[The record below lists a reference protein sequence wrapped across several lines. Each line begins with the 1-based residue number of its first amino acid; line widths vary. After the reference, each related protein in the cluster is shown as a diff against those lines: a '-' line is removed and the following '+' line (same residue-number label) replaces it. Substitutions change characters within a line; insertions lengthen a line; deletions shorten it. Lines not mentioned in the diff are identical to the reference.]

1 MCSNYHESYLS
12 NISKKIYRVWIL
24 FQYSLCIL
32 RMIANSL
39 RNTMGSVYLKD
50 DYCII
55 ASKFCITACVNDFFF
70 RKNIL
75 KAPWTFIYHSNEQ
88 KHFFWCQVSIKS
100 VFGKKKKKKS
110 SHYSKKDFNRKLYNG
125 SGRGCSEIMKM
136 YRTSSNL
143 KQRWQLIS
151 KAE

>member
-1 MCSNYHESYLS
+1 
-12 NISKKIYRVWIL
+12 
-24 FQYSLCIL
+24 
-32 RMIANSL
+32 MIANSL

-75 KAPWTFIYHSNEQ
+75 KAPCTFIYHSNEQ

-100 VFGKKKKKKS
+100 VFGKKKKKNHPTTVRRILIES
-110 SHYSKKDFNRKLYNG
+110 FTMGLAGDA
-125 SGRGCSEIMKM
+125 
-136 YRTSSNL
+136 L
-143 KQRWQLIS
+143 K
-151 KAE
+151 